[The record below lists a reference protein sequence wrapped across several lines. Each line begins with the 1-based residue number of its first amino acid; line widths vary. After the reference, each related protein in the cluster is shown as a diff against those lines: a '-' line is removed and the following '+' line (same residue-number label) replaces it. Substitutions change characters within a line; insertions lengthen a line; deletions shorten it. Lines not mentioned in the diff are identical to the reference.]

1 MKPYR
6 KFPFNRRLTL
16 ALAALGTCV
25 ASTAQAQ
32 FVREE
37 ILTVESMNVSI
48 AEVLNGQKGT
58 KMTLGGL
65 LRLAKPGPNQPVVVI
80 FHHAGG
86 IGGARGTV
94 DEWSNFLNEQGIS
107 TFVVDSY
114 SPRGINSAADLG
126 KFPPIT
132 RIPDAFAALDVL
144 TKHPLVDSKK
154 IIIMGQ
160 SHGTL
165 AAIYS
170 GLERFQKVYGSGQK
184 FAAHI
189 SIYGIC
195 TVRVQG
201 DEATTGPVLFLHGTA
216 DTWVSIEACREY
228 AQRLKSAGK
237 AAQMFEYEGADH
249 LFDGPS
255 VQRREFPAANISGWC
270 NQQEANGALLNTATG
285 KPLVPSDACFRKG
298 ASIGFN
304 EPAMLKAHEHGLAFI
319 KEVFSK

>member
-1 MKPYR
+1 ML
-6 KFPFNRRLTL
+6 FNSRLTL
-16 ALAALGTCV
+16 ALVALGACV
-25 ASTAQAQ
+25 ASSAQAQ

-37 ILTVESMNVSI
+37 ILAVESMNVSI

-58 KMTLGGL
+58 TITLGGL

-94 DEWSNFLNEQGIS
+94 DEWSNFLNEEGIS

-114 SPRGINSAADLG
+114 APRGINSSADLG
-126 KFPPIT
+126 KFPAIT

-144 TKHPLVDSKK
+144 TKHPLVDPKK

-160 SHGTL
+160 SHGAL
-165 AAIYS
+165 AAVYS
-170 GLERFQKVYGSGQK
+170 GLERFQKVYGSGQQ

-189 SIYGIC
+189 SIYGGC
-195 TVRVQG
+195 NVRVQG
-201 DEATTGPVLFLHGTA
+201 DEATIGPVLFLNGTA
-216 DTWVSIEACREY
+216 DTFVSFEACRAY
-228 AQRLKSAGK
+228 AQRLKSTGK
-237 AAQMFEYEGADH
+237 AAQIFEYEGADH

-255 VQRREFPAANISGWC
+255 VQKREFPEANISGWC
-270 NQQEANGALLNTATG
+270 NQQEADGALQNTATG
-285 KPLVPSDACFRKG
+285 KTLVPSDACFRKG
-298 ASIGFN
+298 ASVGYN

-319 KEVFSK
+319 KEVLNK